1 MFKVYHVFLPWPL
14 DGIPNFKLV
23 GGIPTPLENMS
34 SSVGV
39 TIPNIC
45 KNKNVPNH
53 QNMQLDLTS
62 TMNGLMGISSRDGQT
77 KHMVYKD
84 K

>member
-1 MFKVYHVFLPWPL
+1 MFTGNWMQIHIQPIQHNP
-14 DGIPNFKLV
+14 V

-62 TMNGLMGISSRDGQT
+62 TMNGLMGISSIDGQT